1 MDIGQ
6 YSMLPG
12 LASNKYELPIDIL
25 TFLFSV
31 LSLGSRKNRYSQTG
45 ERQDTRS
52 RVDSLSLDAGL
63 DDSQLKV
70 SSHQKRAA
78 ESVSKLSEEKKHP
91 CRARRTNPKCHVQVI
106 VEENSVTIDVN

>member
-25 TFLFSV
+25 TFIFSV
-31 LSLGSRKNRYSQTG
+31 LSLGSRKIGTPKLV
-45 ERQDTRS
+45 EDKTPEAELI
-52 RVDSLSLDAGL
+52 LSLDAGL

-70 SSHQKRAA
+70 SSHQK
-78 ESVSKLSEEKKHP
+78 
-91 CRARRTNPKCHVQVI
+91 
-106 VEENSVTIDVN
+106 